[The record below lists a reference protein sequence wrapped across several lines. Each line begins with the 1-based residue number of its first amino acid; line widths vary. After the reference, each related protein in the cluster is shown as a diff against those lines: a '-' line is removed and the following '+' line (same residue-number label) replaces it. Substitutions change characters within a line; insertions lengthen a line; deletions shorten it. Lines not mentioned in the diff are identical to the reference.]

1 MEFLNKIQ
9 IRGIVGKVGTERFG
23 DTGVTCF
30 SVITQ
35 HMTTEKD
42 GTPAVEV
49 VWLNVSAWGGTA
61 PEGIKKGDWVEIEGR
76 LRLIRYTDKDNVE
89 HRVPNIVASSVK
101 FATQCS
107 EAE

>member
-9 IRGIVGKVGTERFG
+9 VRGIVGRVGTDRFG
-23 DTGVTCF
+23 DTSVTCF

-35 HMTTEKD
+35 HTTTEKD

-49 VWLNVSAWGGTA
+49 IWLNVSAWGDIA
-61 PEGIKKGDWVEIEGR
+61 PKGIKKGDWVEVEGR
-76 LRLIRYTDKDNVE
+76 LRLNKYTDKDNVE

-101 FATQCS
+101 FTMPCS